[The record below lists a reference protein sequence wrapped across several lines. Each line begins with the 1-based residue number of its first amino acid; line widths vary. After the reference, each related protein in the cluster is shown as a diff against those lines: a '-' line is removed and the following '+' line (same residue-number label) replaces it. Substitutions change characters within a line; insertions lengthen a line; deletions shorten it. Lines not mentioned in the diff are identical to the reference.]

1 MAVVCFNRLLLPH
14 GALQGGFMRSATTGS
29 IRLESA
35 ISEIRGAQSS
45 AAPGSSMRDRAI
57 VTRSRF
63 LHISGPV
70 QNQGGVIHV
79 KPMQIKPFA
88 CANLETRISVYPSNA
103 FHFWSFQITP
113 KVFSVH

>member
-1 MAVVCFNRLLLPH
+1 LLPH
-14 GALQGGFMRSATTGS
+14 GAQQSGFIRSATTGF
-29 IRLESA
+29 IGLESA
-35 ISEIRGAQSS
+35 VSEITGAQSS
-45 AAPGSSMRDRAI
+45 AAPPSSMRDRAI

-103 FHFWSFQITP
+103 FFFGPFQITP
-113 KVFSVH
+113 KVFLVH